1 MGKGKIVEG
10 VMGILKGESRV
21 GKFIG
26 KATKQVKAIRRVRA
40 IKKARMIRELD
51 EAEKLAGKY
60 GKTLKNVKGAKGGKL
75 GKLTFAGGSL
85 AAGVSWLTDT
95 VGDLFTGKHKDGDYK
110 TEDQLELERQAAAR
124 ERDRLRE
131 QKALKQK
138 GLAKAKTEREL
149 VEKRLDELRQAKV
162 REENAIQRLNLLV
175 NTSFAGLDQL
185 QTNKSKLEE
194 QNESLKE
201 DMINSEGEDSGS
213 PSKDNSGVVNQLRD
227 NQSETDSLQNQVAEL
242 QSELDDRRERLNRIV
257 SEINELEGREADIDS
272 SIDDL
277 EDEAKADPQKPVI
290 DAVKGYAEG
299 TMSVLDKVLT
309 GMLLAP
315 AVIGIVEQGFNEVKE
330 TVGGW
335 FNNLWDDIS
344 DLFEA
349 AFSDS
354 NEDDNLS
361 DEEFAEKLQHEA
373 DEQAKNDAIANA
385 VGTGANLVSGAPLL
399 SPLARNTM
407 KAENKAIW
415 DWVGN
420 GGWKPQW
427 MKGADAGF
435 TTVKGGGEAVKAVK
449 TAEEVALSSK
459 AALEGE
465 KLAAD
470 MIKTTEGAKM
480 VATGSKVGE
489 KALGKTLVKRLPFV
503 GLAIGAGL
511 GAMRASEGDYVGASL
526 ETLSGIVQL
535 ADFIIPGLGT
545 LASLLI
551 DGYIAFR
558 DHDYDNA
565 LQSIARNEYWKLA
578 HARELSEMTPE
589 QMEAYHQRGQQ
600 NMAALQGRLQ
610 YRSMYGGITGTN
622 MDGIMAADATRVANP
637 QLEQFKRDQKIKE
650 TREKAAAFKAR
661 TGRDPMYWDYTD
673 PGSEAFDPDIY
684 MTHTGM
690 GDPMYRNPQYD
701 RAKKDYDAMVAE
713 RRATVNGV
721 GKPAGGGSGG
731 SWSVGGY
738 TGSGDPTD
746 VAGVVHKDEYVVPS
760 NVKNDPAATPI
771 INELERMR
779 QHDSGGRDIRAN
791 RPDDI
796 TTTDAKK
803 NRYLAEVG
811 FLQAFNKIQATL
823 PDIDSVST
831 WEFDQAKRVFIG
843 LPFIGLILKRG
854 GLMNNLSHY
863 NWRAAV
869 KEYLNITTMIV
880 NEVEACLGGTIT
892 AYYNYLYTGDSAYVD
907 ATLAN
912 ANIILGGYSKRGRA
926 RIKKAIQDRLND
938 TDATLLKQL
947 EDLAAS
953 NNPEAA
959 PMNDMGQSGG
969 GGMFGFTGFGAF
981 SGVQPARDRIGT
993 IIEGSAPIYSQLNLD
1008 IKGAG
1013 RKNNN
1018 PGNNTGMNPFA
1029 VTSQGAGGSGNA
1041 HHTAYA
1047 SLEDGYAGNTWT
1059 LLNYLSGKSRWMKAN
1074 PTLRNVISTWVDGQP
1089 ATGPQFSDARIA
1101 RYEQDSGIKADT
1113 PIPLTEDNLLRLVLT
1128 IGKHDSSYINP
1139 SQARAAVRRAIQKWK
1154 EQGNGDVSTA
1164 VDSTGFSIIDRPSAD
1179 GQVRATGTDGS
1190 YRFGV
1195 MTPWANPE
1203 STPITQ
1209 GTPGGQEVA
1218 AVRMSPVTNP
1228 NAEQYDSL
1236 LQQILQ
1242 RQKEDREL
1250 LLTSFAMTA
1259 DTNVSVKSA
1268 PVPQVQVP
1276 PTIARPQDARRG
1288 RNYGSNLG

>member
-10 VMGILKGESRV
+10 VMSVLKGESRV

-40 IKKARMIRELD
+40 IKKARKIKELD
-51 EAEKLAGKY
+51 EAEKLAS
-60 GKTLKNVKGAKGGKL
+60 KTAKRVKGGRL
-75 GKLTFAGGSL
+75 GKLAFTGGTL
-85 AAGVSWLTDT
+85 AAGVSWLSDT
-95 VGDLFTGKHKDGDYK
+95 VGNLFSGKSKDSDYK
-110 TEDQLELERQAAAR
+110 TDDQLELERQAAAR

-131 QKALKQK
+131 QKVLKQK

-175 NTSFAGLDQL
+175 NTSFTDLDKL
-185 QTNKSKLEE
+185 QIDKSRLEE

-201 DMINSEGEDSGS
+201 DMINSNGEDSGS
-213 PSKDNSGVVNQLRD
+213 PSRDNSEVVNQLRD
-227 NQSETDSLQNQVAEL
+227 NQSETDSLQNRVAEL

-272 SIDDL
+272 SIDEL
-277 EDEAKADPQKPVI
+277 ENESKNDPQKPVI
-290 DAVKGYAEG
+290 DAVKGYAEQ
-299 TMSVLDKVLT
+299 TKSILNKVLT
-309 GMLLAP
+309 GLLLAP
-315 AVIGIVEQGFNEVKE
+315 AIIGIVENGFDEVKE

-335 FNNLWDDIS
+335 FTKLWDDIS

-349 AFSDS
+349 AFSDN
-354 NEDDNLS
+354 NEDEDLT
-361 DEEFAEKLQHEA
+361 DEQFAEKLQHEA
-373 DEQAKNDAIANA
+373 DEQAKNDTIANA

-399 SPLARNTM
+399 SPVARATM
-407 KAENKAIW
+407 KEENKLLW
-415 DWVGN
+415 DWASN

-427 MKGADAGF
+427 MTSTDAGF
-435 TTVKGGGEAVKAVK
+435 NTVKGTGETVKAVK
-449 TAEEVALSSK
+449 TAEEVALTSK
-459 AALEGE
+459 AAIEGE
-465 KLAAD
+465 RLAAD
-470 MIKTTEGAKM
+470 MVKTTEGAKM

-489 KALGKTLVKRLPFV
+489 KSLGKTLMKRLPFV

-511 GAMRASEGDYVGASL
+511 GAMRASEGDYAGASL

-551 DGYIAFR
+551 DSYIAMR
-558 DHDYDNA
+558 DHDYDSA
-565 LQSIARNEYWKLA
+565 LQTIAKHEYWKLA
-578 HARELSEMTPE
+578 HARELEEMTPE
-589 QMEAYHQRGQQ
+589 QKKAYQDRASR
-600 NMAALQGRLQ
+600 NLENLQGRIQ
-610 YRSMYGGITGTN
+610 HRTQFGRT
-622 MDGIMAADATRVANP
+622 MDADATRVANP
-637 QLEQFKRDQKIKE
+637 AREVIEAQAKNQAKAINDKLFKK
-650 TREKAAAFKAR
+650 R
-661 TGRDPMYWDYTD
+661 TGRDPLYWDTVD
-673 PGSEAFDPDIY
+673 PGSEAFDPDAY
-684 MTHTGM
+684 FNNYFQ
-690 GDPMYRNPQYD
+690 GDPQYRNAQWN
-701 RAKKDYDAMVAE
+701 RARQDYDAMVAE
-713 RRATVNGV
+713 RRS
-721 GKPAGGGSGG
+721 GKSFDE
-731 SWSVGGY
+731 GGY
-738 TGSGDPTD
+738 TGSGDSTE
-746 VAGVVHKDEYVVPS
+746 VAGIVHKDEYVIPS

-771 INELERMR
+771 INELEKMR
-779 QHDSGGRDIRAN
+779 QHDAGGRDIRAN
-791 RPDDI
+791 RPDDLTAI
-796 TTTDAKK
+796 DAKK

-811 FLQAFNKIQATL
+811 FLQAFTKIQNTL

-863 NWRAAV
+863 NWRTAV
-869 KEYLNITTMIV
+869 KEYLNIATMIV

-947 EDLAAS
+947 EDLADS
-953 NNPEAA
+953 ESPEAA
-959 PMNDMGQSGG
+959 PMNDMNQSGG
-969 GGMFGFTGFGAF
+969 GGMFGFTGLLG
-981 SGVQPARDRIGT
+981 SGMPSVQPAGDRVGT

-1018 PGNNTGMNPFA
+1018 PGNNTGSNPFSI
-1029 VTSQGAGGSGNA
+1029 TSQGAGGSGNT

-1047 SLEDGYAGNTWT
+1047 TLEDGYAGNTWT

-1074 PTLRNVISTWVDGQP
+1074 PTLRNVVSTWVDGQP
-1089 ATGPQFSDARIA
+1089 ATGPQFNDARIA
-1101 RYEQDSGIKADT
+1101 KYEKDSGIKADT

-1128 IGKHDSSYINP
+1128 IGKHDSSYVNP
-1139 SQARAAVRRAIQKWK
+1139 SQARTAVRRAIQKWK
-1154 EQGNGDVSTA
+1154 ESGNGDVNSIA
-1164 VDSTGFSIIDRPSAD
+1164 DNTGFSILDRPSDKA
-1179 GQVRATGTDGS
+1179 QVKAVDNDGS
-1190 YRFGV
+1190 YRFGIT
-1195 MTPWANPE
+1195 TPWASPE
-1203 STPITQ
+1203 STPVTQ

-1218 AVRMSPVTNP
+1218 AVRMSPTNP
-1228 NAEQYDSL
+1228 ADPNSQYTKGEYDNRF
-1236 LQQILQ
+1236 QILEN
-1242 RQKEDREL
+1242 KVDAVL
-1250 LLTSFAMTA
+1250 AMGF

-1268 PVPQVQVP
+1268 PSSQTQIP
-1276 PTIARPQDARRG
+1276 PTITRPKEVRKG